1 MDMRSESG
9 KRIVPIPRAGDLN
22 KAADM
27 RIARLTVGGVGRIYF
42 WEDGSL
48 WIGHSNGRVMP
59 HAHHAV
65 QVTLSIGSG
74 AERFVL
80 HAAGAAPAEFR
91 FALVPAHLRHV
102 FDGRDGAVAHVFVAP
117 ESREGRS
124 LAQRFGTGAITGL
137 PDAPCAQAAA
147 ALAATFF
154 GARRDDAAA
163 VQSARSLVQALA
175 GTAAAE
181 PLDARIA
188 AVRAHVERNVAGK
201 LALADAARAVHLSPG
216 RLRHLFMAQTGT
228 TFRAYVVW
236 QRLLRACAM
245 MMEGASWTEAAHA
258 VGFADSAHLSRSF
271 RRMFGVSPAG
281 IVRDDAGGNAASTSP
296 SDRVPR

>member
-1 MDMRSESG
+1 
-9 KRIVPIPRAGDLN
+9 
-22 KAADM
+22 M
-27 RIARLTVGGVGRIYF
+27 RIARLIVGGVGRIYF

-65 QVTLSIGSG
+65 QLTLSIGSG
-74 AERFVL
+74 AQLFAL
-80 HAAGAAPAEFR
+80 HAAGAAPADFR

-124 LAQRFGTGAITGL
+124 LAHRFGTHAIAQL
-137 PDAPCAQAAA
+137 PAAECEQAAA
-147 ALAATFF
+147 AMAETFF
-154 GARRDDAAA
+154 GPQRDDAA
-163 VQSARSLVQALA
+163 VVHSARSLVHSLA

-188 AVRAHVERNVAGK
+188 AVRAHVERNVASK
-201 LALADAARAVHLSPG
+201 LSLAEAAREVHLSPG
-216 RLRHLFMAQTGT
+216 RLRHLFMEQTGT

-236 QRLLRACAM
+236 QRLLRACAL
-245 MMEGASWTEAAHA
+245 MMEGASWTDAAHA

-281 IVRDDAGGNAASTSP
+281 IVRDDAPPGEGSTPTSRFR
-296 SDRVPR
+296 S

>member
-22 KAADM
+22 KTADM
-27 RIARLTVGGVGRIYF
+27 RIARLAVGGVGRIYF

-59 HAHHAV
+59 HAHHAA
-65 QVTLSIGSG
+65 QLTLSIG
-74 AERFVL
+74 AEAQPFVL
-80 HAAGAAPAEFR
+80 HAAGAAPAELR

-124 LAQRFGTGAITGL
+124 LANRFGTGAIAKLSGADCEQTAATL
-137 PDAPCAQAAA
+137 AQ
-147 ALAATFF
+147 TFF
-154 GARRDDAAA
+154 GAQRDDAAA
-163 VQSARSLVQALA
+163 VHSARSLVRALA

-188 AVRAHVERNVAGK
+188 SVRAHVERNVAGK
-201 LALADAARAVHLSPG
+201 LSLADAARAVHLSPG
-216 RLRHLFMAQTGT
+216 RLRHLFMEQTGT
-228 TFRAYVVW
+228 TFRAYLVW
-236 QRLLRACAM
+236 QRLLRACAL

-271 RRMFGVSPAG
+271 RRMFGVSPAA
-281 IVRDDAGGNAASTSP
+281 IVRDDAGGGAASTSP
-296 SDRVPR
+296 PRRAPR